1 MYFLVRKKTR
11 VSVLLA
17 LLSVLALSVVFAPA
31 AFGQDAEDIRI
42 ISQEVENDFPNKITF
57 KVAATG
63 PDPIEEVRLFFRP
76 LGSDRRAYGYLEIE
90 PGVTVSGEHVMLTG
104 TGANHKPPGT
114 IIRYS
119 IEVRDAA
126 GRVLLTPEVDHL
138 YMDESLNWKSITDEE
153 GLLTVYYYGDF
164 VERRAQTVLEAT
176 QGTMELMGPV
186 LGIRPTEP
194 MKIVSYS
201 NYRDMA
207 KALPFRSQAVRE
219 GLETQG
225 TAFPIERVVLVLGSD
240 PTVIGIASHEFTHIM
255 VAEAGGRGYAAI
267 PAWLNEGLAEYG
279 NLDPTPS
286 YDRALAYG
294 MFTRRLKPLWYLDT
308 FSGDPDDIVIA
319 YGHGKSVV
327 RFLIEVYGQENM
339 ANLMRAF
346 HTAVSVDEALMM
358 VYGFDQYGLDSQW
371 RQAIGL
377 DPLPPPGE
385 LAQQLTPGPSPT
397 APSEAESATPAPSPE
412 AIDTPVPSES
422 AAAPESSTSDE
433 NTRRGRSSCSAP
445 SSEGST
451 AVPLDLVALALLGG
465 PFIAFR
471 SRWVFGSRRFP
482 SGLGPIRWV
491 RERFSR
497 AHRG

>member
-1 MYFLVRKKTR
+1 MYFLVQKKTR
-11 VSVLLA
+11 ISVLLV
-17 LLSVLALSVVFAPA
+17 LLSVLALTVVFAPA
-31 AFGQDAEDIRI
+31 VFGQEEAIKI
-42 ISQEVENDFPNKITF
+42 VSQEVQNDFPDKITF
-57 KVAATG
+57 KVTATG
-63 PDPIEEVRLFFRP
+63 PDTIEEIRLFFRP
-76 LGSDRRAYGYLEIE
+76 LGSNRSTYGYLEID

-104 TGANHKPPGT
+104 TGVNHKPPGT

-126 GRVLLTPEVDHL
+126 GRVLRTPETDHL
-138 YMDESLNWKSITDEE
+138 YLDESLNWKSISDEK

-176 QGTMELMGPV
+176 QATMELMGPV
-186 LGIRPTEP
+186 LGIQPTEP

-201 NYRDMA
+201 NYRDMV

-267 PAWLNEGLAEYG
+267 PAWLNEGLAEFG

-294 MFTRRLKPLWYLDT
+294 VFTRRLKPLWYLDSFT
-308 FSGDPDDIVIA
+308 GDPDDIVIA

-327 RFLIEVYGQENM
+327 RFLIEVYGQDKM
-339 ANLMRAF
+339 AELMRAF
-346 HTAVSVDEALMM
+346 HTAVTADQALTM
-358 VYGFDQYGLDSQW
+358 VYGFDQHGLDSQW

-385 LAQQLTPGPSPT
+385 LTQQLTPGPSPT
-397 APSEAESATPAPSPE
+397 APIEAESATPAPSPE
-412 AIDTPVPSES
+412 AIDTPEPGE
-422 AAAPESSTSDE
+422 AAVAPEGSVSDE
-433 NTRRGRSSCSAP
+433 DTRRGRSSCSAP
-445 SSEGST
+445 SSEGSG

-465 PFIAFR
+465 PFIALR
-471 SRWVFGSRRFP
+471 GRWVFGSRRFP
-482 SGLGPIRWV
+482 SGLRPIRWV

-497 AHRG
+497 AHRR